1 MLNNPQVADAAV
13 SLSGNAGH
21 VGPVGPVGDVGNV
34 VNVGN
39 VGNVGTL
46 RVRHEGLRIAGEVV
60 GVGRAAHI
68 AVHNPFTG
76 ALVGTVP
83 KATLAEVRRALDIA
97 RRYHARLSRFER
109 ANILNQAAAA
119 VRSRSAE
126 IAGLITAES
135 GLCLKD
141 SLYEAGR
148 VADVLMFGA
157 HEVLKDDGQVF
168 SCDITPHGRQRRVYT
183 QRDPLQ
189 GVITAITPFNH
200 PMNQV
205 AHKIVPSI
213 ATNNRMVLKPS
224 EKVPLSAL
232 LLADILYAAGLPPE
246 MLSVITGDPREIAD
260 ELITHPSVD
269 LVTFT
274 GGVAIGKYIA
284 SKAGYRRT
292 VLELGGN
299 DPIIVM
305 DDADLDEASTLAVSG
320 SYKNSGQRCTAV
332 KRMLVHQH
340 VAAAFTDLVVA
351 KTRAWHHGDPAD
363 PATDMGTVID
373 EAAARTFE
381 ARVNQAIAQGARLLT
396 GHQRSG
402 ALYAPTVLDRV
413 RPEMTLVREETF
425 GPVSPIISFGSI
437 DEAIAIANGT
447 AYGLSSAVCTNRLD
461 HITRFV
467 NELQVGTVNVREVP
481 GYRLELTPFGGIKDS
496 GLGYK
501 EGVQEAMKSFTN
513 TKTYSIPWV

>member
-1 MLNNPQVADAAV
+1 MSDP
-13 SLSGNAGH
+13 
-21 VGPVGPVGDVGNV
+21 
-34 VNVGN
+34 
-39 VGNVGTL
+39 
-46 RVRHEGLRIAGEVV
+46 RHEGLRIAGQVV
-60 GVGRAAHI
+60 GAGRAAHI

-83 KATLAEVRRALDIA
+83 KATLDEVRQAFAIA
-97 RRYHARLSRFER
+97 KCYKAKLSRFER
-109 ANILNQAAAA
+109 ANILNKAAAA
-119 VRSRSAE
+119 VRSRTAE
-126 IAGLITAES
+126 IAALITAES

-141 SLYEAGR
+141 STYEAGR

-157 HEVLKDDGQVF
+157 LEVLKDDGQTF
-168 SCDITPHGRQRRVYT
+168 SCDITPHGRQRKVYT
-183 QRDPLQ
+183 QRDPLL

-205 AHKIVPSI
+205 AHKVVPSV

-232 LLADILYAAGLPPE
+232 LFADILYEAGLPPE
-246 MLSVITGDPREIAD
+246 MLSVVTGDPREIAD
-260 ELITHPSVD
+260 ELLTNPAAD
-269 LVTFT
+269 LITFT

-284 SKAGYRRT
+284 SKAGYRRI

-332 KRMLVHQH
+332 KRMLVHEK
-340 VAAAFTDLVVA
+340 VAAAFTDAVVA
-351 KTRAWHHGDPAD
+351 KTRAWKFGDPGDPA
-363 PATDMGTVID
+363 TEMGTVID
-373 EAAARTFE
+373 AAAAGLFQQRVDE
-381 ARVNQAIAQGARLLT
+381 AIVQGARLLA
-396 GHQRSG
+396 GHTRDG
-402 ALYAPTVLDRV
+402 ALYAPTVIDRV
-413 RPEMTLVREETF
+413 RPEMTVVREETF
-425 GPVSPIISFGSI
+425 GPVSPILTFGSI

-447 AYGLSSAVCTNRLD
+447 AYGLSSSVCTNRMSD
-461 HITRFV
+461 ITRFV
-467 NELQVGTVNVREVP
+467 NELHMGTVNVREVP

-513 TKTYSIPWV
+513 IKTYSLPWV